1 MRYHWAWIRTG
12 KIDVRFMAERQDLC
26 KRDYTAWV
34 IHQNTQICG
43 WLVIRFI
50 NLKFESKKMANNR
63 AAKFKN
69 LVAQTCSS
77 LDSRIDY
84 KRPTKS
90 YIIVLSQLKNLG
102 KVDLKGN
109 DVR

>member
-1 MRYHWAWIRTG
+1 
-12 KIDVRFMAERQDLC
+12 
-26 KRDYTAWV
+26 
-34 IHQNTQICG
+34 
-43 WLVIRFI
+43 
-50 NLKFESKKMANNR
+50 MANNR